1 MKNMTET
8 TSALPGPAG
17 GPAAASAPSAL
28 PAPPAPASLR
38 ERKKQATRR
47 SLRRIALDLVAE
59 RGFNQVTVED
69 IAAAADVSPRTFF
82 NYFQS
87 KEAALFGADPERTAE
102 LHRRIV
108 TEAPGE
114 TALEAIRRIMIDEAR
129 HRSAE
134 IADLGG
140 EKQEWM
146 RHMRITQSDPHLRS
160 ARAAHMASVESDI
173 ATAVAERLGTDPDR
187 DPYPI
192 MLASAAM
199 AVMRAAFMF
208 WPVSGGAIPLERFAD
223 AACRSLADG
232 LPEDG
237 ALRDLLAE
245 SADPDPA
252 GPPDTVH
259 MADPAGSAQPP
270 APPAPAQSPASPPP
284 SPSSPPPNPAGP
296 PGKPGTAA
304 TTTSP
309 PNAPAAPAAGSP
321 ERTTAHVIA

>member
-1 MKNMTET
+1 MTET

-17 GPAAASAPSAL
+17 GPAAAPVPP

-82 NYFQS
+82 NYFPS
-87 KEAALFGADPERTAE
+87 KEGALFGADPERTAE

-108 TEAPGE
+108 EEAPGE

-146 RHMRITQSDPHLRS
+146 RHMRVTQSDPHLRA
-160 ARAAHMASVESDI
+160 ARAAHMASVEYDI
-173 ATAVAERLGTDPDR
+173 AAAVAERLGTDPDR

-208 WPVSGGAIPLERFAD
+208 WPVSGGSIPLERFAD
-223 AACRSLADG
+223 AACQSLADG

-245 SADPDPA
+245 IAEPEAA
-252 GPPDTVH
+252 GPPGT
-259 MADPAGSAQPP
+259 AQPTDPAGSAQSTTP
-270 APPAPAQSPASPPP
+270 ATPTTPGAPAESPASPPP
-284 SPSSPPPNPAGP
+284 SPPDPPPNPAGP
-296 PGKPGTAA
+296 PGKPGAA
-304 TTTSP
+304 ATTSP

>member
-1 MKNMTET
+1 MENMTEM
-8 TSALPGPAG
+8 TSALPGAAG
-17 GPAAASAPSAL
+17 GPPAASGPS
-28 PAPPAPASLR
+28 APPASASLR

-59 RGFNQVTVED
+59 RGFAHVTVED
-69 IAAAADVSPRTFF
+69 IAAAAEVSPRTFF

-102 LHRRIV
+102 LRRRIV
-108 TEAPGE
+108 EEAPGE
-114 TALEAIRRIMIDEAR
+114 TALEALRRIMIDEAR

-146 RHMRITQSDPHLRS
+146 RHMRVTQADPHLRA

-192 MLASAAM
+192 VLASAAM
-199 AVMRAAFMF
+199 AVIRAAFMF

-223 AACRSLADG
+223 AACQSLAAG

-245 SADPDPA
+245 GGEPDPA
-252 GPPDTVH
+252 GPPG
-259 MADPAGSAQPP
+259 MAQSADPAGSAEPP
-270 APPAPAQSPASPPP
+270 GPPAPAETPASQ
-284 SPSSPPPNPAGP
+284 PSSPPGPPPDPAGP
-296 PGKPGTAA
+296 PGKPGAA
-304 TTTSP
+304 ATTSP

-321 ERTTAHVIA
+321 ERTTAHVLA